1 MNNKVLRTLEYDKI
15 IKQLT
20 SLAVSPSGKELCRN
34 TIPLSDLSDIESAQ
48 LQTTDALT
56 RIYRHGAP
64 GFSGITDMG
73 SSFLRLE
80 AGAVL
85 GAGELLHIGT
95 LLDCAAKCISYNG
108 ETEDSLTGLFTQLSP
123 LTALQR
129 EITRCIISEEE
140 ISDDASSGLKQVRR
154 SMNNVNER
162 IHEQLN
168 SILNSSRNMLQEAI
182 ITMRGGR
189 YCLPVRADSR
199 SAFAGM
205 IHDQSATGA
214 TLFIEPMVVVKLN
227 NELKELEARE
237 NEEIEKILAALS
249 AAASEDSEAIKA
261 NYKILTELDYIFA
274 RGKLARQMKATR
286 PVFNTN
292 GRINLKK
299 ARHPLIASDNIV
311 PINIYAG
318 ETFRH
323 LIITGPNTGG
333 KTVSLKTVGLFTLLG
348 QSGLHIP
355 AMENSELAV
364 FNEVYADIGD
374 EQSIEQSLST
384 FSSHMTNIVSILK
397 KADASSLVLFDELCT
412 GTDPEE
418 GAVLAISIL
427 EDLLKRNV
435 TVFATTHYSEL
446 KLYALSTKG
455 VENACC
461 EFNVQTLKPTYRLL
475 IGLPGKS
482 NAFAISSKLGL
493 PDRIIKE
500 AGRRINKDNLNFE
513 DVLGDIEESRLSI
526 EKQKQEI
533 QEAKNEID
541 KLRKRLREKN
551 DKIDKAKDKIIRRA
565 NEEARNILA
574 EAKTLADNSL
584 KKYNKIIQ
592 DAGSIQELEKERA
605 ALRTHID
612 KKAAALDEKSKT
624 NPHRRLSADNIKVG
638 DSVHVISMGLDGTVM
653 SLPNSKNM
661 ADVQMGMFT
670 SSVNI
675 NDLELNEIKKEE
687 NTADR
692 KVNSS
697 YGLSK
702 ARNISTEIN
711 LIGKTVDEALFALDK
726 YLDDAYLSHLTRVT
740 IIHGRGTGAL
750 RRAVHSHLKNLSYIS
765 SYRIGEFGEGD
776 HGVTIVEFKS

>member
-1 MNNKVLRTLEYDKI
+1 MNKKVLHTLEYDKI

-20 SLAVSPSGKELCRN
+20 ALSVSPSGKELCMN
-34 TIPLSDLSDIESAQ
+34 TKPMSVLSDIEYAQ
-48 LQTTDALT
+48 TQTADALT
-56 RIYRHGAP
+56 RLYRHGAP
-64 GFSGITDMG
+64 SFSGVSDIR
-73 SSFLRLE
+73 SSLLRLD
-80 AGAVL
+80 AGAVI
-85 GAGELLHIGT
+85 GAGELLHISS
-95 LLDCAAKCISYNG
+95 LLECTAGCISYNG
-108 ETEDSLTGLFTQLSP
+108 EASDSLTGLFSMLNP
-123 LTALQR
+123 LTPLYR
-129 EITRCIISEEE
+129 EIIRCIISEEE
-140 ISDDASSGLKQVRR
+140 ISDDASSGLKQIRR
-154 SMNNVNER
+154 SMNNINER

-168 SILNSSRNMLQEAI
+168 FILNSSRNLLQESI
-182 ITMRGGR
+182 ITMRNGR

-199 SAFAGM
+199 AGFAGM

-214 TLFIEPMVVVKLN
+214 TLFIEPMAVVRLN
-227 NELKELEARE
+227 NELKELEAKE
-237 NEEIEKILAALS
+237 NEEIEKILASLS
-249 AAASEDSEAIKA
+249 AAAAQDAEYIKI
-261 NYKILTELDYIFA
+261 NYQTLTKLDYIFA
-274 RGKLARQMKATR
+274 RGRLARQMKASK
-286 PVFNTN
+286 PVFNTD

-299 ARHPLIASDNIV
+299 ARHPLIPSDNIV
-311 PINIYAG
+311 PIDIYTG
-318 ETFRH
+318 VNFRH

-355 AMENSELAV
+355 AAEHSELAI

-384 FSSHMTNIVSILK
+384 FSSHMSNIVSILN
-397 KADASSLVLFDELCT
+397 KADSSSLVLFDELCT

-446 KLYALSTKG
+446 KLYALSTEG

-461 EFNVQTLKPTYRLL
+461 EFNVQTLKPTYKLL
-475 IGLPGKS
+475 IGIPGKS
-482 NAFAISSKLGL
+482 NAFAISKRLGL
-493 PDRIIKE
+493 SDRIIE
-500 AGRRINKDNLNFE
+500 DAAQRISKDNLNFE
-513 DVLGDIEESRLSI
+513 DVLGDIEENRLSI

-533 QEAKNEID
+533 KEAREEIYR
-541 KLRKRLREKN
+541 LRKRLREKN

-565 NEEARNILA
+565 NEEAKHILE
-574 EAKTLADNSL
+574 EAKALADSSL

-592 DAGSIQELEKERA
+592 NSGSIQELEKERA
-605 ALRTHID
+605 ELRTHIN
-612 KKAAALDEKSKT
+612 KKDEALAVKT
-624 NPHRRLSADNIKVG
+624 KPKPHRRLSADNIKIG

-661 ADVQMGMFT
+661 VDIQMGMFT

-675 NDLELNEIKKEE
+675 NDLELIDNKKEE
-687 NTADR
+687 EPPAHY
-692 KVNSS
+692 VPSG

-702 ARNISTEIN
+702 AQNISPEIN

-750 RRAVHSHLKNLSYIS
+750 RKAVHSHLKNVSYIS

>member
-1 MNNKVLRTLEYDKI
+1 MNKKVLRTLEYDKI

-20 SLAVSPSGKELCRN
+20 SLSVSPYGKELCKN
-34 TIPLSDLSDIESAQ
+34 TMPMSKLSDIEYAQ
-48 LQTTDALT
+48 EQTSDALT
-56 RIYRHGAP
+56 RIYRHGSP
-64 GFSGITDMG
+64 SFSGITDMG
-73 SSFLRLE
+73 SLFLRLE
-80 AGAVL
+80 AGSVL

-95 LLDCAAKCISYNG
+95 LLECAGKCVSYNG
-108 ETEDSLTGLFTQLSP
+108 ETNDSLTGLFLQLAP

-129 EITRCIISEEE
+129 EISRCIISEEE
-140 ISDDASSGLKQVRR
+140 ISDDASPGLKQVRR
-154 SMNNVNER
+154 SMNNINER

-168 SILNSSRNMLQEAI
+168 SILNSSRNMLQEAV

-199 SAFAGM
+199 AGFPGM

-227 NELKELEARE
+227 NDLKELEAKE

-249 AAASEDSEAIKA
+249 AAAAEEADSIKT
-261 NYKILTELDYIFA
+261 NYKILTGLDYIFA
-274 RGKLARQMKATR
+274 RGKLARQMKAAR
-286 PVFNTN
+286 PVFNTD

-311 PINIYAG
+311 PIDIYIG
-318 ETFRH
+318 ENFRH

-333 KTVSLKTVGLFTLLG
+333 KTVSLKTAGLLTLLG

-355 AMENSELAV
+355 AMEHSELAV

-384 FSSHMTNIVSILK
+384 FSSHMTNIASILK
-397 KADASSLVLFDELCT
+397 KADSSSLVLFDELCT

-482 NAFAISSKLGL
+482 NAFAISKRLGL
-493 PDRIIKE
+493 PDRIISGAAE
-500 AGRRINKDNLNFE
+500 RINKDNLNFE

-526 EKQKQEI
+526 EKQRQEI
-533 QEAKNEID
+533 QEAKEEID
-541 KLRKRLREKN
+541 RLRKRLREKN
-551 DKIDKAKDKIIRRA
+551 DKIDRAKDKILRRA
-565 NEEARNILA
+565 NEEAKTILE
-574 EAKTLADNSL
+574 EAKTIADNSI
-584 KKYNKIIQ
+584 KKYNKLIQ
-592 DAGSIQELEKERA
+592 NADGVQELEKERA
-605 ALRTHID
+605 FLRNSID
-612 KKAAALDEKSKT
+612 KKEAALAVKNKT
-624 NPHRRLSADNIKVG
+624 KPHKKLSAGNIKIG
-638 DSVHVISMGLDGTVM
+638 DSVHVVSMGLDGTVM

-661 ADVQMGMFT
+661 VDVQMGMFT

-675 NDLELNEIKKEE
+675 NDLELNEAKPEE
-687 NTADR
+687 KPASR
-692 KVNSS
+692 KTPSS

-702 ARNISTEIN
+702 VQNISPELN

-750 RRAVHSHLKNLSYIS
+750 RRAVHSHLKNVSYIS

>member
-1 MNNKVLRTLEYDKI
+1 MNKKVLRTLEYDKI

-20 SLAVSPSGKELCRN
+20 GLSVSPSGKELCRN
-34 TIPLSDLSDIESAQ
+34 TKPMTAISDIETAQ
-48 LQTTDALT
+48 EQTTDALT
-56 RIYRHGAP
+56 RIYRKGAP
-64 GFSGITDMG
+64 SFSGIADMH

-85 GAGELLHIGT
+85 GTGELLNISI
-95 LLDCAAKCISYNG
+95 LLECAEKCVSYNG
-108 ETEDSLTGLFTQLSP
+108 ETSDSLTGLFLQLTP

-129 EITRCIISEEE
+129 EISRCIISEEE

-154 SMNNVNER
+154 SMNNINER

-168 SILNSSRNMLQEAI
+168 SILNSSRNLLQEAI
-182 ITMRGGR
+182 ITTRNGR

-199 SAFAGM
+199 AGFAGM

-214 TLFIEPMVVVKLN
+214 TLFIEPMVIVKLN
-227 NELKELEARE
+227 NELKELEAKE

-249 AAASEDSEAIKA
+249 AAVAEDVSSIKTD
-261 NYKILTELDYIFA
+261 YKILTELDYIFA
-274 RGKLARQMKATR
+274 RGKLARQMKATK
-286 PVFNTN
+286 PVLNTI

-299 ARHPLIASDNIV
+299 ARHPLIASEHIV
-311 PINIYAG
+311 PIDIYTG
-318 ETFRH
+318 DNFRH

-355 AMENSELAV
+355 AMENSELSV
-364 FNEVYADIGD
+364 FKEVYADIGD

-397 KADASSLVLFDELCT
+397 KADSSSLVLFDELCT

-446 KLYALSTKG
+446 KLYALATKG
-455 VENACC
+455 VENASC
-461 EFNVQTLKPTYRLL
+461 EFNVQTLAPTYRLL
-475 IGLPGKS
+475 IGVPGKS
-482 NAFAISSKLGL
+482 NAFAISSRLGL
-493 PDRIIKE
+493 PDRIIKN
-500 AGRRINKDNLNFE
+500 AGERIKKDNLNFE

-526 EKQKQEI
+526 EKQNREI
-533 QEAKNEID
+533 KAAKEEID
-541 KLRKRLREKN
+541 KLRKRLRDKN

-565 NEEARNILA
+565 NEEAKNILE

-584 KKYNKIIQ
+584 KKYNEIIQ
-592 DAGSIQELEKERA
+592 NAGKIQELEKERA
-605 ALRTHID
+605 SLRSYID
-612 KKAAALDEKSKT
+612 KKDAALAVKT
-624 NPHRRLSADNIKVG
+624 KAKPHKKLSADNIKTG

-653 SLPNSKNM
+653 SLPNAKNM
-661 ADVQMGMFT
+661 VDVQMGMFT

-675 NDLELNEIKKEE
+675 NDLELNENKKEE
-687 NTADR
+687 PEVSR
-692 KVNSS
+692 KINSS

-702 ARNISTEIN
+702 SANISTEIN
-711 LIGKTVDEALFALDK
+711 LIGKTVDEAIFALDK
-726 YLDDAYLSHLTRVT
+726 YLDDAYLSHLTKVT
-740 IIHGRGTGAL
+740 VIHGRGTGAL
-750 RRAVHSHLKNLSYIS
+750 RRAVHSHLKNVSYVS
-765 SYRIGEFGEGD
+765 SYRTGEFGEGD